1 MILPDDTPESPT
13 KSRAGPPSEA
23 VDEDFVAPP
32 PAYPGNGNNSS
43 RHYDVESQAGPSS
56 EPLLQPQHHVE
67 QVEPAPQRF
76 FKALGI
82 AVLIWLVVGSFARSV
97 ISISYTGPHP
107 GRGKKGPV
115 PRVLPIPQDGTV
127 ELCLPASSL
136 AENVH
141 IGRTASFQL
150 PLSADLLYIFGRG
163 ALSRGSITFTTSTNH
178 SLPRNKVQ
186 VDITPTYESAALL
199 SMVNFCHLERAPG
212 EIGVGI
218 LTPKHVSAEA
228 VLEFAIDVQF
238 PVIRDGGIVQVKAF
252 ETDLPMFSHHVKR
265 LEKKVRFE
273 SISLFSKNMPIQSD
287 YLSADEANVVT
298 SNAKISGTY
307 HASRGLF
314 LKTSNADLTAEVTLY
329 HDDSAAA
336 YTNLTFLNSNAAIDS
351 RVHLRSTSMAA
362 TGGSYDVLA
371 HTSNAHLDLRIPIQ
385 PVGSTL
391 ALDARTSNAPAAVHL
406 SPAYE
411 GACLAETTLAAA
423 EVECDPNSRDPAG
436 LGRSRVCAL
445 PRQSAQRVEGWASWD
460 VTGTHHGLGEVS
472 VVTTNTPAR
481 LLL

>member
-23 VDEDFVAPP
+23 VDEDFIAPP
-32 PAYPGNGNNSS
+32 PAYPGNGNGLS

-82 AVLIWLVVGSFARSV
+82 AVLIWLV
-97 ISISYTGPHP
+97 
-107 GRGKKGPV
+107 GKKGAI
-115 PRVLPIPQDGTV
+115 PRVLPVPQDGTV
-127 ELCLPASSL
+127 ELCVPASSL
-136 AENVH
+136 TEGGH
-141 IGRTASFQL
+141 IGQTASFQL

-163 ALSRGSITFTTSTNH
+163 ALSRGSITFTATTSH
-178 SLPRNKVQ
+178 SIPRNKAQ
-186 VDITPTYESAALL
+186 VNITPIYESSALL
-199 SMVNFCHLERAPG
+199 SMVNFCHFERVPG

-218 LTPKHVSAEA
+218 LTPKHVSVEG

-238 PVIRDGGIVQVKAF
+238 PVIPGGGLLQVKAF

-273 SISLFSKNMPIQSD
+273 SISLFSRNMPIQSD
-287 YLSADEANVVT
+287 YLSADEANIVT
-298 SNAKISGTY
+298 SNAKLSGTY

-314 LKTSNADLTAEVTLY
+314 LKTSNADISTEVTLY
-329 HDDSAAA
+329 HDNSAPA
-336 YTNLTFLNSNAAIDS
+336 YTNLTFLNSNGAIDS
-351 RVHLRSTSMAA
+351 QVNLRSTSMAA

-371 HTSNAHLDLRIPIQ
+371 HTANAHLDLRMPIQ
-385 PVGSTL
+385 AVGSTL
-391 ALDARTSNAPAAVHL
+391 ALDARTSNAPATVHL

-411 GACLAETTLAAA
+411 GTCLAETTLAAA
-423 EVECDPNSRDPAG
+423 EVECNPNSRDPAG
-436 LGRSRVCAL
+436 LGRTRVCAL

-460 VTGTHHGLGEVS
+460 MLGKHHGLGEVS
-472 VVTTNTPAR
+472 VVTSNTPAR
-481 LLL
+481 LYL